1 MRKLHGALCP
11 SIKPSRGERL
21 VKRVNDNFGPCQ
33 CTFVFR
39 FRRRLVISFELDVFQ
54 QNETLGRTRITDK
67 ATLFKKSE
75 IMGDLNSLQTLE
87 R

>member
-1 MRKLHGALCP
+1 MRKLHGAFCP
-11 SIKPSRGERL
+11 SIKPNEDESL
-21 VKRVNDNFGPCQ
+21 VKRVKHNFGSCH

-39 FRRRLVISFELDVFQ
+39 FRVRLVISFELVFH

-75 IMGDLNSLQTLE
+75 IMGDLNSLQTLA